1 MKRFL
6 LVMAGMIVILGI
18 ITVFLPISDFT
29 IEGENDYYSENE
41 LREKMTAGRS
51 SRALI
56 FFIQD
61 KFMKHETIPF
71 IEKYTFSFR
80 GFRHVTARVYE
91 KALIGCIRFQQYYLY
106 FDWDGTLVES
116 SSLRLPDVFE
126 ITGLSNDHAVL
137 GEKLK
142 TEDKDSFSTILTIT
156 QFLNSNSVKLEGQ
169 DVPLSALTERIHF
182 SQAGVSVVFGDTTVL
197 LGTSSELEAKL
208 SVMCDTLPELYGRSG
223 TLYLDTYKPGQLH
236 PTYIFK

>member
-6 LVMAGMIVILGI
+6 LVMAGLIAALGI
-18 ITVFLPISDFT
+18 VTCFLPISEFT
-29 IEGENDYYSENE
+29 IEGENNYYSEAE
-41 LREKMTAGRS
+41 LREKMTEGRS

-61 KFMKHETIPF
+61 KFMKHRTIPF

-80 GFRHVTARVYE
+80 GFRHVTAHVYE
-91 KALIGCIRFQQYYLY
+91 KSLIGFIRFQQYYLY

-116 SSLRLPDVFE
+116 SPVRIPDVFE
-126 ITGLSNDHAVL
+126 ISGLSNDHAVL

-142 TEDKDSFSTILTIT
+142 TEEKDSFSTILTIT
-156 QFLNSNSVKLEGQ
+156 QFLRSNTLKREGQ
-169 DVPLSALTERIHF
+169 AVPLSELTERIHF
-182 SQAGVSVVFGDTTVL
+182 SQAGVSVVFGDITVL
-197 LGTSSELEAKL
+197 LGTSSDLEAKL